1 MLTPLY
7 IKNGLHIYAL
17 FGAMM
22 LYTNNLFLTT
32 IFSLKAFSANYWY
45 HFYDLYDY
53 NIPVKYNQ
61 IKQIVRFTDTGHIA
75 SFLYYFYP
83 KFFPIAF
90 NVHFAITFS
99 YWITVKCFDM
109 KDTDIDN
116 DDRIIMSIQNATIT
130 LVHGVPLLLLV
141 FEYILYKP
149 CQDCFSQ
156 NDLYYSYAWLY
167 GWFCLIYLPW
177 RYITGDPVYS
187 ILSRDTPLK
196 IVASAVTLMH
206 VLFFTGNC
214 IGYYMCKLL

>member
-1 MLTPLY
+1 
-7 IKNGLHIYAL
+7 
-17 FGAMM
+17 MM

-116 DDRIIMSIQNATIT
+116 DDRIIMSSEA
-130 LVHGVPLLLLV
+130 GVLPVNEKNIIKKWRLQPGKMLLV
-141 FEYILYKP
+141 DLQKGEIISDDEIKRDLAGAKPYKEWLARSQIVIEDMAVSIKKSKHV
-149 CQDCFSQ
+149 CQFR
-156 NDLYYSYAWLY
+156 N
-167 GWFCLIYLPW
+167 P
-177 RYITGDPVYS
+177 
-187 ILSRDTPLK
+187 
-196 IVASAVTLMH
+196 SAPPEP
-206 VLFFTGNC
+206 GE
-214 IGYYMCKLL
+214 G